1 MLVLGRGHEGVNLSM
16 KYVCS
21 DQLNKVRRSRGKT
34 GEENMMI
41 LEKRE

>member
-1 MLVLGRGHEGVNLSM
+1 MLVLGRGHEGMNLNM
-16 KYVCS
+16 NYVCS
-21 DQLNKVRRSRGKT
+21 YQLNKVRRGRGKT